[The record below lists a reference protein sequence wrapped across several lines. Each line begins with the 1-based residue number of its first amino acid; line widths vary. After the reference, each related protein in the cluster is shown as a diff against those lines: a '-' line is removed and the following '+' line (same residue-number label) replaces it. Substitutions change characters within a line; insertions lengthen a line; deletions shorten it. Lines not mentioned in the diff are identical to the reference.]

1 MSSHKVCHLLSSPV
15 LLRKFTI
22 FGTKTSRGAALPQ
35 IFVWGNT
42 ALSPRPPPLPLR
54 RLCRYTAFLKN
65 KNYADTFGL
74 TAGNEGG
81 LSTLS
86 TFKTIPFDDS

>member
-22 FGTKTSRGAALPQ
+22 FGTKTSRGAVLPQ

-42 ALSPRPPPLPLR
+42 ALFPPPPPLR
-54 RLCRYTAFLKN
+54 SAA
-65 KNYADTFGL
+65 YADILILRT
-74 TAGNEGG
+74 
-81 LSTLS
+81 
-86 TFKTIPFDDS
+86 